1 MIGRRRLKISHRAE
15 KGFFVHP
22 KAFIFI
28 DKRTG
33 TQRFEVK
40 ADPDGSMPVDE
51 AVSLLV
57 VHCLMRNQMPNDF
70 RVMVSAGENLLDN
83 LRPRARK
90 LIHACPSIQI
100 AFQLT
105 SRQQDVLRGVQEG
118 LSNKEIGKKLNV
130 SERTVKFHISAL
142 LMKFDVAGRMGLMR
156 KASELLSAF
165 KVPTSVEFPQLV
177 ASDVHGVGQ
186 EIMLSR
192 ESPVQMNALERRSR
206 G

>member
-1 MIGRRRLKISHRAE
+1 MIGRRRLKTSHRVG
-15 KGFFVHP
+15 KGFLVHP

-28 DKRTG
+28 DKQTG
-33 TQRFEVK
+33 TQRFKVK
-40 ADPDGSMPVDE
+40 ADPDGSMPVEE

-57 VHCLMRNQMPNDF
+57 VHCLMRNQVPNDF
-70 RVMVSAGENLLDN
+70 SVMVSAGGNLLDN
-83 LRPRARK
+83 IRPRARK
-90 LIHACPSIQI
+90 LIRACPSIQA

-118 LSNKEIGKKLNV
+118 LSNKDIGKKLNV

-142 LMKFDVAGRMGLMR
+142 FMKFDVTGRMGLMR
-156 KASELLSAF
+156 RATELLSPL
-165 KVPTSVEFPQLV
+165 KVPTSVESPQLV
-177 ASDVHGVGQ
+177 ASEVHGMGQ

-192 ESPVQMNALERRSR
+192 ESPVQMNALERRSC

>member
-1 MIGRRRLKISHRAE
+1 MIGRRRLKISHRAG

-33 TQRFEVK
+33 TQRFKVK

-57 VHCLMRNQMPNDF
+57 VHCMLRNQMPNDF
-70 RVMVSAGENLLDN
+70 SVMVSAGENLLDN
-83 LRPRARK
+83 LGPRARK
-90 LIHACPSIQI
+90 LIHACPSFQI

-105 SRQQDVLRGVQEG
+105 GRQQEVLRGVQEG
-118 LSNKEIGKKLNV
+118 LSNKEIAKKLKV

-142 LMKFDVAGRMGLMR
+142 LMKFDVTGRMGLMR
-156 KASELLSAF
+156 KATELLSAL
-165 KVPTSVEFPQLV
+165 KVPTSVESPQLV
-177 ASDVHGVGQ
+177 ASEVHGVGR

-192 ESPVQMNALERRSR
+192 ESPVQMNAPERRSR